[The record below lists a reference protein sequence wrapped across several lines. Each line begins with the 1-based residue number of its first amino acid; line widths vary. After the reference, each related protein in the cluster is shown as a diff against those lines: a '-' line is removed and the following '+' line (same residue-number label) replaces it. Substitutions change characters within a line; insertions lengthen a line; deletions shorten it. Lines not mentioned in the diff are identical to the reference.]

1 MARAEAER
9 RAVHIDLSKL
19 GGIRA
24 AAAKTR
30 DSLLVDEDEVE
41 ALFPPDAGRQ
51 SQPDGARLG
60 HASLTTRPAESAAAE
75 LGLRPQTVLA
85 PAASSGRVSSAND
98 PDASRPAAPA
108 AQPLGQGVLDF
119 DQREAAPSSPP
130 PFATGASVLTDDERD
145 CLRIVL
151 EGGSLRDFER
161 ERHVMASL
169 LIDSINEKLFDE
181 FGDVVID
188 AGSEPPAAYD
198 DYMDDLKGLI
208 DG

>member
-1 MARAEAER
+1 M
-9 RAVHIDLSKL
+9 
-19 GGIRA
+19 
-24 AAAKTR
+24 
-30 DSLLVDEDEVE
+30 
-41 ALFPPDAGRQ
+41 
-51 SQPDGARLG
+51 
-60 HASLTTRPAESAAAE
+60 
-75 LGLRPQTVLA
+75 
-85 PAASSGRVSSAND
+85 
-98 PDASRPAAPA
+98 
-108 AQPLGQGVLDF
+108 
-119 DQREAAPSSPP
+119 
-130 PFATGASVLTDDERD
+130 TDDERD

-198 DYMDDLKGLI
+198 DYMDDLRGVI